1 MLKQLKLI
9 FDKCID
15 FKEKQ
20 LRVAYFIAKQKEKE
34 LYKITLFI
42 IYFLKILQSLKL
54 EYSMK
59 LLSSFCLTFLFYLQL
74 IKH

>member
-42 IYFLKILQSLKL
+42 IYFLKILQRLKL

>member
-20 LRVAYFIAKQKEKE
+20 LRVAYFIAKKEKE

-42 IYFLKILQSLKL
+42 VHFLKILQSLKL
-54 EYSMK
+54 EYSMR